1 MRKLIYFV
9 LLSGCTLGPQAQD
22 TPQASANIL
31 PPGTMVPSVGTNSE
45 LLEQIQLNDGLSAAA
60 LAASGGVIARS
71 TGKANGAPVFFWN
84 FGPATLENG
93 GGLTFVVAAPLY
105 KLATDNGDGTFTP
118 LDGVP
123 WLLDSI
129 PGDTRYSAI
138 RRIQY
143 VPVTD
148 KYAGQII
155 ADTDALADAQALGIV
170 GEPVPSGTWI
180 DFPVVTPGVTLQ
192 VSMTAPPAASK
203 QVYARDYLVDGFA
216 IGGALGEQPLS
227 KANTPLLGQ
236 ATSVGTGVATGMPPT
251 LPAGFDPQPVF
262 QYGIPAAPPA
272 PQSPN
277 WTPIVVEVDV
287 RLASGIAP
295 SAITAD
301 TDLFTRNA
309 AGAISAYR
317 ADNVATFTV
326 TTNVTNRPIQF
337 ADGAP

>member
-9 LLSGCTLGPQAQD
+9 LLSSGCSLGPQVPD
-22 TPQASANIL
+22 TPETSANIL
-31 PPGTMVPSVGTNSE
+31 PPGTMVPSIATNSE
-45 LLEQIQLNDGLSAAA
+45 LVEQIQLNQGLSAAA
-60 LAASGGVIARS
+60 LAASGGVITRS
-71 TGKANGAPVFFWN
+71 PGKAGGAPVFFWN
-84 FGPATLENG
+84 FGTATLEG
-93 GGLTFVVAAPLY
+93 AFVVAAPLY

-118 LDGVP
+118 IDGVP

-148 KYAGQII
+148 MYDGQVI

-180 DFPVVTPGVTLQ
+180 DFPVVVPGVTLQ
-192 VSMTAPPAASK
+192 VSATAAPAASH

-236 ATSVGTGVATGMPPT
+236 ATSLQTGVATGMPPT
-251 LPAGFDPQPVF
+251 LSSAFDPQPVF

-272 PQSPN
+272 AQTPN
-277 WTPIVVEVDV
+277 WTPIVTEVDV
-287 RLASGIAP
+287 RLATGIAP
-295 SAITAD
+295 TAIMAD

-309 AGAISAYR
+309 GGAITAYR
-317 ADNVATFTV
+317 VDNVATFTI